1 MRKVEVKVSTI
12 SLGQIEVIKTYNDE
26 ETLQILREADGY
38 YDDDV
43 VDAIEESTGD
53 FLSTY
58 DFYFAHPGYH
68 NWITVVD
75 NGEETVYENALSDRY
90 IDDSF
95 LYEYIN
101 SDIDF
106 ENPTD
111 EMEEEYYY
119 NTGIEISDC
128 LRIVNAEVVEK
139 DGPMPYELFERI
151 KNKDEK
157 IKEDR
162 SLTIS
167 HFRACL
173 EGPWSNTNKEVCLIR
188 CTDRGKDFICFD
200 IYLEDDEEFDINKLH
215 IFGECD
221 WWDEPR
227 DHYESLLGIADIL
240 PLHSAI
246 LDFVEYNG
254 KIYCHDGQGA
264 RGWGYVDRSEQW
276 ALINTDM
283 SDVELD

>member
-1 MRKVEVKVSTI
+1 MRTVEVKVSTI
-12 SLGQIEVIKTYNDE
+12 SLGQIEVINTYNDE
-26 ETLQILREADGY
+26 ETLQSLREADGC

-43 VDAIEESTGD
+43 VDAIEESIGD
-53 FLSTY
+53 FLSID
-58 DFYFAHPGYH
+58 DFYFVNTEYH

-90 IDDSF
+90 IDGCF

-111 EMEEEYYY
+111 EMKEEYYY
-119 NTGIEISDC
+119 NTEIEISDC

-139 DGPMPYELFERI
+139 NGPMPYELFKRI

-157 IKEDR
+157 IKEDG
-162 SLTIS
+162 LVIS

-200 IYLEDDEEFDINKLH
+200 IDLEDDEEFDINKLH
-215 IFGECD
+215 IFGKSE
-221 WWDEPR
+221 WWDDLR
-227 DHYESLLGIADIL
+227 HYKSLLGIAEML
-240 PLHSAI
+240 PLHDAI

-276 ALINTDM
+276 ALMNTDM

>member
-1 MRKVEVKVSTI
+1 MRTVEVKVSTI
-12 SLGQIEVIKTYNDE
+12 SLGHVEVINTYNDDDA
-26 ETLQILREADGY
+26 LQILREADGC

-43 VDAIEESTGD
+43 VDSIENLYDDIYTQ
-53 FLSTY
+53 
-58 DFYFAHPGYH
+58 DFYFAHPLYD

-90 IDDSF
+90 IDARF
-95 LYEYIN
+95 LDEYIN

-111 EMEEEYYY
+111 EMKEEYYY
-119 NTGIEISDC
+119 NTEIEISDC

-254 KIYCHDGQGA
+254 KIYCHDGNGA
-264 RGWGYVDRSEQW
+264 RRWGYVDRSEQW

>member
-1 MRKVEVKVSTI
+1 MRTVEVKVWTN
-12 SLGQIEVIKTYNDE
+12 SLGHIEVFNTYNEDDA
-26 ETLQILREADGY
+26 LQILREADGC

-43 VDAIEESTGD
+43 VDAIEETTGD
-53 FLSTY
+53 FLSIN
-58 DFYFAHPGYH
+58 DFYFAHPNYD
-68 NWITVVD
+68 NRITVVD

-90 IDDSF
+90 IDASF

-111 EMEEEYYY
+111 EMKEEYYY
-119 NTGIEISDC
+119 KTDIEISDC

-157 IKEDR
+157 IKEDC
-162 SLTIS
+162 SLVIS
-167 HFRACL
+167 HIRACL
-173 EGPWSNTNKEVCLIR
+173 ESDSYTNKDVCLIR

-200 IYLEDDEEFDINKLH
+200 IDLEDDEEFDINKLH
-215 IFGECD
+215 IFGESD
-221 WWDEPR
+221 WWDDLR
-227 DHYESLLGIADIL
+227 NYKSLLGIGDML
-240 PLHSAI
+240 PMHDTI

-254 KIYCHDGQGA
+254 KIYCHDGNGA

-276 ALINTDM
+276 ALMNTDM

>member
-1 MRKVEVKVSTI
+1 MRTVEVKVWTN
-12 SLGQIEVIKTYNDE
+12 SLGHIEVINTYNEDDA
-26 ETLQILREADGY
+26 LQILREADGC

-43 VDAIEESTGD
+43 VDAIEDATGD
-53 FLSTY
+53 FLSIN
-58 DFYFAHPGYH
+58 DFYFAHPSYD
-68 NWITVVD
+68 NRITVVD

-90 IDDSF
+90 IDASF

-111 EMEEEYYY
+111 EMKDEYYY

-139 DGPMPYELFERI
+139 DGPMPYELFKRI
-151 KNKDEK
+151 KNKDEN
-157 IKEDR
+157 IKED
-162 SLTIS
+162 LLVIS
-167 HFRACL
+167 HFRARL
-173 EGPWSNTNKEVCLIR
+173 EEPSSNTNKEVCLMR

-200 IYLEDDEEFDINKLH
+200 IDLEDDEEFDINKLH
-215 IFGECD
+215 ILGECD
-221 WWDEPR
+221 WWDDPR
-227 DHYESLLGIADIL
+227 LYESLLGIAYIL

-254 KIYCHDGQGA
+254 KIYCHDGNRARA

>member
-12 SLGQIEVIKTYNDE
+12 SLGHIEVINTYNEDDA
-26 ETLQILREADGY
+26 LQILREADGC

-53 FLSTY
+53 FLFIR
-58 DFYFAHPGYH
+58 DFYFAHPNYD
-68 NWITVVD
+68 NRITVVD
-75 NGEETVYENALSDRY
+75 NGEETVYNNALSDRY
-90 IDDSF
+90 IDASF
-95 LYEYIN
+95 IYDYIN

-106 ENPTD
+106 ENPTE
-111 EMEEEYYY
+111 EMKEEYYY
-119 NTGIEISDC
+119 KTDIEISDC

-157 IKEDR
+157 IKEDC
-162 SLTIS
+162 SLVIS
-167 HFRACL
+167 HIRACL
-173 EGPWSNTNKEVCLIR
+173 EEWPDTNKEVCLIR

-215 IFGECD
+215 ILGECA
-221 WWDEPR
+221 WWDQPR
-227 DHYESLLGIADIL
+227 DRYESLLGIADML
-240 PLHSAI
+240 PLHDAI

-264 RGWGYVDRSEQW
+264 RGWGYVDRSDQW
-276 ALINTDM
+276 ALMNTDM

>member
-1 MRKVEVKVSTI
+1 MRTVEVKVWTN
-12 SLGQIEVIKTYNDE
+12 SLGHIEVINTYNEDDA
-26 ETLQILREADGY
+26 LQILREADGC

-43 VDAIEESTGD
+43 VDAIEETTGD
-53 FLSTY
+53 FLFIR
-58 DFYFAHPGYH
+58 DFYFVNTGFK
-68 NWITVVD
+68 NSITVVD

-90 IDDSF
+90 IDGCF

-111 EMEEEYYY
+111 EMKEEYYC
-119 NTGIEISDC
+119 NTEIEISDC

-139 DGPMPYELFERI
+139 DGPMPDELFERI

-157 IKEDR
+157 IKEDG
-162 SLTIS
+162 LVIS
-167 HFRACL
+167 HIRACL
-173 EGPWSNTNKEVCLIR
+173 EEWRDTNKEVCLIR

-200 IYLEDDEEFDINKLH
+200 IDLEDDEEFDINKLH
-215 IFGECD
+215 IFGESD
-221 WWDEPR
+221 WWDDLR
-227 DHYESLLGIADIL
+227 NYKSLHGIADML
-240 PLHSAI
+240 PLHDAI

-276 ALINTDM
+276 ALMNTDM

>member
-1 MRKVEVKVSTI
+1 MRTVEVKVWTN
-12 SLGQIEVIKTYNDE
+12 SLGHIEVFNTYNEDDA
-26 ETLQILREADGY
+26 LQILREADGC

-53 FLSTY
+53 FLFIH
-58 DFYFAHPGYH
+58 DFYFANTRYH
-68 NWITVVD
+68 NSITVVD
-75 NGEETVYENALSDRY
+75 NGEETVYENALDDRY
-90 IDDSF
+90 IDASF
-95 LYEYIN
+95 LYGYIK

-119 NTGIEISDC
+119 NTDVEISDC

-157 IKEDR
+157 IKEDC
-162 SLTIS
+162 SLVIS
-167 HFRACL
+167 HIRACL
-173 EGPWSNTNKEVCLIR
+173 ESDSYTNKDVCLIR

-200 IYLEDDEEFDINKLH
+200 IDLEDDEEFDINKLH
-215 IFGECD
+215 IFGESD
-221 WWDEPR
+221 WWDDLR
-227 DHYESLLGIADIL
+227 NYKSLLGIGDML
-240 PLHSAI
+240 PMHDTI

-254 KIYCHDGQGA
+254 KIYCHDGNGA
-264 RGWGYVDRSEQW
+264 RGLGYVDRSEQW

-283 SDVELD
+283 TDVELD